1 MYLPRSL
8 LSQLYNHLLRSHH
21 SLSPPVLILT
31 ALEPD
36 ALCACRIFTTLLKR
50 DFISHKIQPIAGYG
64 DLTRVGEE
72 LIQPM
77 RTSSGGLGGI
87 VVCMGVGGLVDL
99 SEVFGFENEDG
110 SLDMGNVEIW
120 VVDARRPWNLS
131 NVFGGMPGNTMS
143 EESVSSVQNETK
155 GVDRGC
161 ITHAYKAGDGGI
173 VVFDDGDIEEELTAE
188 REAFCGLLEMPDLGD
203 GPNSEGDD
211 SDESSSDDNGSH
223 LSDDDDHVSSNLFS
237 KKRKLWTDEQD
248 DLHDRTE
255 PPKRRRRANSD
266 STDPLASPTP
276 VNNLPSHSS
285 DRSRS
290 VSLATNSP
298 SPETLRVSN
307 MRSMRKKLLRRKRK
321 YESVLRTYYSLGTSY
336 SEPISSILYSLAC
349 ELGREDND
357 LLWLAIVG
365 VSSLELSGK
374 TMTGIGISDSSDTG
388 GSAGWGGDRGERI
401 RRVLREEVRRLNPP
415 NTNDLGREALRSE
428 ATGIIPTTGRSPNDT
443 SILLSPEPRFL
454 LIRHWSLYDS
464 MLHSPYLAARLHV
477 WSDTGRR
484 RLHKLLAKMGVSL
497 TQCHQNYTHMDMELK
512 RTLRQKLLA
521 YAPLYGLDGLVPPA
535 NPNAMSG
542 WGFVRNWGWKA
553 CLSATDVGVILGSI
567 LEVGSLD
574 PFLAE
579 QDGYPQRGAIN
590 EDTSL
595 ADSANVV
602 ARFWKAYDAIALS
615 SSESPT
621 KLLASLSLA
630 QHLHRAILRTG
641 TSLLSKKQIRHL
653 RSFRIALVKDGP
665 DIKLFANPGALTKLA
680 LWIAEAIR
688 VQEEEKGHHY
698 KIAKKRA
705 VGTPFVLAS
714 LDEDRNVYVVVGT
727 GGGGGVIDFNRRK
740 EQKRKKQEDREKRR
754 TERETRKAK
763 RAALR
768 AKKFEGHDPT
778 EGEYVEE
785 EDETEE
791 EDDSSDSDGS
801 DSEDDEQE
809 NLSRGHFNQNLV
821 RNRFGIAFQEVVQE
835 TNARVRIDSFEHCVV
850 EVQKEDLGG
859 FLEALSFRSVVS

>member
-8 LSQLYNHLLRSHH
+8 LSQLYNHLLQSHH
-21 SLSPPVLILT
+21 PLSPPVLILT

-50 DFISHKIQPIAGYG
+50 DYISHKIQPIAGYA
-64 DLTRVGEE
+64 DLTRAGEE

-77 RTSSGGLGGI
+77 RTTSGGLGGV

-99 SEVFGFENEDG
+99 SEILGFENEDG
-110 SLDMGNVEIW
+110 TLDMGNVEVW
-120 VVDARRPWNLS
+120 VVDARRPWNLN
-131 NVFGGMPGNTMS
+131 NVFGGQAGNVLS
-143 EESVSSVQNETK
+143 EESISSVQKDNK

-161 ITHAYKAGDGGI
+161 ITHTYKSGDGGI
-173 VVFDDGDIEEELTAE
+173 VVFDDGDIEEELNAE
-188 REAFCGLLEMPDLGD
+188 REAFCGLLEMPDLGAED
-203 GPNSEGDD
+203 SDGDD
-211 SDESSSDDNGSH
+211 SSDGSDH
-223 LSDDDDHVSSNLFS
+223 DDSDTTPNLFS
-237 KKRKLWTDEQD
+237 KKRKLWAD
-248 DLHDRTE
+248 DDDDDNDNNFDSRTE
-255 PPKRRRRANSD
+255 PPRRRRRGNSD
-266 STDPLASPTP
+266 SPDPLASPTP
-276 VNNLPSHSS
+276 MSHLPIHSS

-290 VSLATNSP
+290 VTPVTNSP
-298 SPETLRVSN
+298 SPTLPRAVN
-307 MRSMRKKLLRRKRK
+307 THSMRKKLLRQKRR
-321 YESVLRTYYSLGTSY
+321 YENTIQEYYSLGTSY
-336 SEPISSILYSLAC
+336 SEPISSIIYSLAC
-349 ELGREDND
+349 DLGREDND

-374 TMTGIGISDSSDTG
+374 TMSGIGISNSLNAG

-401 RRVLREEVRRLNPP
+401 RQVLREEVRRLNPP
-415 NTNDLGREALRSE
+415 DPSDFGREALRNES
-428 ATGIIPTTGRSPNDT
+428 GVIPTTGRSPNDT

-512 RTLRQKLLA
+512 RTLRQKLLS
-521 YAPLYGLDGLVPPA
+521 YAPMYGLDGLVPPVT
-535 NPNAMSG
+535 PGLMSG

-579 QDGYPQRGAIN
+579 QDGYPQRGLIS

-621 KLLASLSLA
+621 KLLDSLSLA

-653 RSFRIALVKDGP
+653 RSFRIAVVKDGP
-665 DIKLFANPGALTKLA
+665 DIKLFTNPGALTKLA

-688 VQEEEKGHHY
+688 VQEEERGDQY
-698 KIAKKRA
+698 KIGKKRA

-714 LDEDRNVYVVVGT
+714 LDETHNVYVVVGT
-727 GGGGGVIDFNRRK
+727 GGGGGVIDFNSDNKRK
-740 EQKRKKQEDREKRR
+740 EKKRKKLEEKERKKK
-754 TERETRKAK
+754 EREARKAK
-763 RAALR
+763 RAAER
-768 AKKFEGHDPT
+768 AKQAEENGQDVDD
-778 EGEYVEE
+778 YVGEE
-785 EDETEE
+785 EESEA
-791 EDDSSDSDGS
+791 EDSSESEASDSD
-801 DSEDDEQE
+801 DDD
-809 NLSRGHFNQNLV
+809 NSRGHISKSLV
-821 RNRFGIAFQEVVQE
+821 RNRFGIAFQEVIQE

-859 FLEALSFRSVVS
+859 FLEALSLRSVVS